1 MQEWLKS
8 TGGQGN
14 AFVIDHP
21 KYTFA
26 AVVVGLFLFV
36 TLPNA
41 SDFNSSAT
49 SPLVTVLVIALSAA
63 SIASAWFFHRIVN
76 RRPDDVAI
84 LSLVF
89 AITPLFAAV
98 SFLWIGA
105 AVWLVGPTFLA
116 SVLTAGVVLVRA
128 RRSYVENL

>member
-49 SPLVTVLVIALSAA
+49 SPLVTALVIALSVAKNRPRDASGRIAA
-63 SIASAWFFHRIVN
+63 NHGMCAATPKARNAQKPNTLATTAFGIQAVGCSGASQ
-76 RRPDDVAI
+76 
-84 LSLVF
+84 
-89 AITPLFAAV
+89 
-98 SFLWIGA
+98 
-105 AVWLVGPTFLA
+105 A
-116 SVLTAGVVLVRA
+116 SESGTSKNTARLLHPKTIWRW
-128 RRSYVENL
+128 